1 MINKK
6 TINSDFKWIVEFSKA
21 FSDVDIKSAYNDF
34 IKFDSNLGA
43 FVKELENANFIA
55 TYRLKNEAKDSKMK
69 TLNLLTELSLNLV
82 KAIQKCSLSLN
93 SYISMSNNLY
103 KPMQTLFK
111 DLDLFLDTESA
122 KEIFIND
129 VEEMLIKMK
138 PIYISLNKELKSVYK
153 ENLII
158 KNELEDK
165 SKIIFQKS
173 TKLNKFIT
181 KYDENSDFVKIY
193 MKLLKASSKIPS
205 SVSLALAS
213 DDNKI
218 SKSSW
223 DRILKNSAYLKILI
237 REIEKLIKRTK
248 NQSRLEFYKHVFSK
262 LDQKYHNGLIIEF
275 DAKRIKS
282 KNKYVSDEDED
293 SKTSD
298 EHIQDGKQYN
308 DYLYEEN
315 E

>member
-1 MINKK
+1 
-6 TINSDFKWIVEFSKA
+6 
-21 FSDVDIKSAYNDF
+21 
-34 IKFDSNLGA
+34 
-43 FVKELENANFIA
+43 
-55 TYRLKNEAKDSKMK
+55 
-69 TLNLLTELSLNLV
+69 
-82 KAIQKCSLSLN
+82 
-93 SYISMSNNLY
+93 
-103 KPMQTLFK
+103 MQTLFK